1 MDTPRDIWHKLDE
14 ENLKL
19 HNTLDLLYA
28 MSEAARSDEIDL
40 KRYANAL
47 GFVWEHL
54 CDIEKS
60 YAILNEALAIT
71 TNDTQASA
79 SISTEARRVRAFEG
93 SQFDRGKQRINP
105 RHAAAKLQK
114 ATPEKGIPKP

>member
-19 HNTLDLLYA
+19 HNTLDLLYT

-54 CDIEKS
+54 CDIERR
-60 YAILNEALAIT
+60 YAALNEALAIS
-71 TNDTQASA
+71 TNDAQSAASVG
-79 SISTEARRVRAFEG
+79 TGARRVRAVEG
-93 SQFDRGKQRINP
+93 SQFD
-105 RHAAAKLQK
+105 
-114 ATPEKGIPKP
+114 

>member
-54 CDIEKS
+54 CDIEKR
-60 YAILNEALAIT
+60 YAILNESL
-71 TNDTQASA
+71 
-79 SISTEARRVRAFEG
+79 
-93 SQFDRGKQRINP
+93 
-105 RHAAAKLQK
+105 AAASREPS
-114 ATPEKGIPKP
+114 AV

>member
-1 MDTPRDIWHKLDE
+1 MDTPRNIWHKLDE

-47 GFVWEHL
+47 DFVWEHL
-54 CDIEKS
+54 CDIEKR

-79 SISTEARRVRAFEG
+79 SISTGARRVRAFEG
-93 SQFDRGKQRINP
+93 RQFD
-105 RHAAAKLQK
+105 
-114 ATPEKGIPKP
+114 

>member
-47 GFVWEHL
+47 NYVWNRL
-54 CDIEKS
+54 CEIEKS
-60 YAILNEALAIT
+60 YAHLNESLALT
-71 TNDTQASA
+71 TNDAQAA
-79 SISTEARRVRAFEG
+79 V
-93 SQFDRGKQRINP
+93 
-105 RHAAAKLQK
+105 
-114 ATPEKGIPKP
+114 

>member
-28 MSEAARSDEIDL
+28 MSEAVRSDEIDL

-47 GFVWEHL
+47 GYVWEHL
-54 CDIEKS
+54 CDIEKR
-60 YAILNEALAIT
+60 YAILNEALVV
-71 TNDTQASA
+71 ASSEPSA
-79 SISTEARRVRAFEG
+79 V
-93 SQFDRGKQRINP
+93 
-105 RHAAAKLQK
+105 
-114 ATPEKGIPKP
+114 

>member
-1 MDTPRDIWHKLDE
+1 MDTPKDLWPQFDDE
-14 ENLKL
+14 TVKL
-19 HNTLDLLYA
+19 HNALDLLYA

-54 CDIEKS
+54 CDIEKR

-79 SISTEARRVRAFEG
+79 SISTGARRVRAFEG
-93 SQFDRGKQRINP
+93 SQFD
-105 RHAAAKLQK
+105 
-114 ATPEKGIPKP
+114 